1 VTSIAVILA
10 VVLLGSLAACLYV
23 WQVEPRKRRRAIV
36 NLKSG
41 RSFEAVIWSSRGR
54 YLALRDASLLTGQMQ
69 QKVDGEVV
77 IAKTDIEFVQYP

>member
-1 VTSIAVILA
+1 MTVMA
-10 VVLLGSLAACLYV
+10 VVIIGTLLVALVASSYV
-23 WQVEPRKRRRAIV
+23 WMVEPRQRRRAIV
-36 NLKSG
+36 NLKTG

-77 IAKTDIEFVQYP
+77 IAKADIEFVQYP